1 MDWLDTYVIRA
12 RLFPAVLAIAP
23 GIAFALATF
32 ATDWDGLGLPQV
44 LITTAV
50 AVLFFGFSDLS
61 RRLGRHVEKRIFAS
75 SGGRPFPTVLRHG
88 DKVIDA
94 RSKAR
99 YHTYLASKLGEKAP
113 SASSESKR
121 PDIADAFYVLAGNWL
136 RERTRDKLKFKVL
149 FEENVVYGFRRN
161 LLGLKW
167 IGLAVNGAVV
177 AATVTMLWRA
187 DWLPLAQYGTVLVVA
202 FLHALFFLFGVSE
215 KSMLDASNQYG
226 RQLVLACETLMADEA
241 AAGRGLSL

>member
-1 MDWLDTYVIRA
+1 M
-12 RLFPAVLAIAP
+12 
-23 GIAFALATF
+23 
-32 ATDWDGLGLPQV
+32 
-44 LITTAV
+44 
-50 AVLFFGFSDLS
+50 
-61 RRLGRHVEKRIFAS
+61 
-75 SGGRPFPTVLRHG
+75 
-88 DKVIDA
+88 
-94 RSKAR
+94 
-99 YHTYLASKLGEKAP
+99 
-113 SASSESKR
+113 
-121 PDIADAFYVLAGNWL
+121 LAGNWL